1 MTIVSSLEDEEVC
14 LDDDEAYFGLAEV
27 ALLVRTR
34 LLLLLLSLSRSRISP
49 PLLLD
54 ELALSKDLPPAPVVI
69 LPLDEE

>member
-34 LLLLLLSLSRSRISP
+34 LLLLLLSRSRITP
-49 PLLLD
+49 PVLLD
-54 ELALSKDLPPAPVVI
+54 ELALS
-69 LPLDEE
+69 